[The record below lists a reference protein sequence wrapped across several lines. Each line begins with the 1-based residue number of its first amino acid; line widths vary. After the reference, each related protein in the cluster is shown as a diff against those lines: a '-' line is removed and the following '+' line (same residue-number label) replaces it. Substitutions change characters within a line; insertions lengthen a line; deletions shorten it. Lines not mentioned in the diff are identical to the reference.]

1 MKIILAFYNEPYI
14 NYRHIN
20 DSEELLRI
28 IVSKYEMRL
37 KTKGYTTEVLKK
49 IYNSQSME
57 DRDKYERL
65 LKTLDEIAAES
76 ES

>member
-1 MKIILAFYNEPYI
+1 
-14 NYRHIN
+14 
-20 DSEELLRI
+20 
-28 IVSKYEMRL
+28 VSKYEMRL

-57 DRDKYERL
+57 DREKYERL

-76 ES
+76 EI